1 MASFFSNLP
10 DIYVGIE
17 VNETIEY
24 RLVKNIFRRVKLEE
38 ELDRY
43 STAFEGYYIPPGVR
57 PDMIAQDVYGDAE
70 LEWIILLTNNITDI
84 YSQWPLDDYTLLEF
98 VNSKY
103 GSADDVHHWETNE
116 VKYNDAIFLKR
127 GIEVNESF
135 RVSLPDGTTLSKDQ
149 SIYPVSNIEYETY
162 VNEKKRLIA
171 IPNSTLV
178 EFFERDFQDLVD
190 YQPNKEVDA
199 QGNKKTPNSLAGR
212 FLNRASYRKSSRSQS
227 LTNSEV
233 VTSFDYGPTS
243 GVTSTTGTTSNAES
257 VINNLNVST
266 TDFYSASTTT
276 STSGS
281 SSVTTPSSGSSGY

>member
-1 MASFFSNLP
+1 MAAFFSNLP
-10 DIYVGIE
+10 DIYVGLE

-38 ELDRY
+38 ELDKY
-43 STAFEGYYIPPGVR
+43 TTAFEGYYIPPGVR

-116 VKYNDAIFLKR
+116 IKYNNAIFMKK

-135 RVSLPDGTTLSKDQ
+135 RVNLPDGTTLSKDN

-162 VNEKKRLIA
+162 INEKKRLIA
-171 IPNSTLV
+171 IPNATLV

-212 FLNRASYRKSSRSQS
+212 FLNRAAYRKSSSSQS

-243 GVTSTTGTTSNAES
+243 GVTSSTGTTTNAS
-257 VINNLNVST
+257 TVISTLNVST
-266 TDFYSASTTT
+266 TSSTT
-276 STSGS
+276 S
-281 SSVTTPSSGSSGY
+281 SSSSSSSSSSGY